1 MNQERMDAN
10 ILLCG
15 AARVGKTSLIN
26 AICQQ
31 QLVKSSAALDCC
43 TRKLKKYQV
52 EYTEH
57 GHSHRT
63 IFWDLPGV
71 ESWNETDVRDQVTKL
86 IMATKPLCMIYCA
99 SPGSFAKLGHV
110 KWLVSE
116 CAGHNIF
123 CALVCTNMWAG
134 KTRQVILI
142 EFRDILQKIH
152 QDVQPLKVN
161 NAIYF
166 DRFGLC
172 TMVNSETY
180 VDDDI
185 GIRKDPSGINELI
198 FGIAK
203 SLDLERRSTWFQVV
217 AQNQSFSS
225 QMTVEFSDLS
235 NVSVETEMTK
245 NTTKSDGQR
254 CDTKFS
260 DFGMESSEISG
271 LSTWDFNT
279 SQFSSSSPSSADP
292 QTIANNKT
300 QDNSSTR
307 ANGNDTNSQSPESS
321 SNETASSEKLS

>member
-235 NVSVETEMTK
+235 NVSVET
-245 NTTKSDGQR
+245 
-254 CDTKFS
+254 
-260 DFGMESSEISG
+260 
-271 LSTWDFNT
+271 
-279 SQFSSSSPSSADP
+279 
-292 QTIANNKT
+292 
-300 QDNSSTR
+300 DNSSTR

-321 SNETASSEKLS
+321 SNETASSEKLSGVEISKTEPNHNSLSHTDDSKNTHQHLDYAALTQDLFT